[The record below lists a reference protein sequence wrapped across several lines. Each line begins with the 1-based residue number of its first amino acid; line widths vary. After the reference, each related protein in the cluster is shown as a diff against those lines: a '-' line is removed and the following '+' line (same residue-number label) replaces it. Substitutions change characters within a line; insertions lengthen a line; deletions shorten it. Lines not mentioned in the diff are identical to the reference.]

1 MHVRAASEA
10 DLGWVEETARA
21 LLGDPF
27 QAHSRRQFHVTDAE
41 VLVAERAGEPV
52 GFRRGRST
60 ATGARCW
67 PSAAPSGAS
76 GAGSALMAAVADA
89 AAARGCRRIRVVTT
103 DENTGAQRF
112 YEQLGYELA
121 ERIVGGVDECRRLY
135 KPTIPDGHPRR
146 APLRAGPLTPNG
158 SSGRWFTAGVRG

>member
-10 DLGWVEETARA
+10 DLPWVVETARA
-21 LLGDPF
+21 VLGDPF

-41 VLVAERAGEPV
+41 VLVAERAGELV
-52 GFRRGRST
+52 GFATWEVDGDWCEVLAIGCTARR
-60 ATGARCW
+60 
-67 PSAAPSGAS
+67 S

-112 YEQLGYELA
+112 YERLGYELA

-135 KPTIPDGHPRR
+135 KPTIPEGIHDE
-146 APLRAGPLTPNG
+146 LRYERSL
-158 SSGRWFTAGVRG
+158 

>member
-41 VLVAERAGEPV
+41 VLVAERAGELV
-52 GFRRGRST
+52 GFATWEVDGDWCEVLAIGCTERR
-60 ATGARCW
+60 
-67 PSAAPSGAS
+67 S

-89 AAARGCRRIRVVTT
+89 AVARGCRGIRVVTT

-135 KPTIPDGHPRR
+135 KPTIPADIHDE
-146 APLRAGPLTPNG
+146 LRYERDL
-158 SSGRWFTAGVRG
+158 

>member
-41 VLVAERAGEPV
+41 VLVAERDGAPV
-52 GFRRGRST
+52 GFLSWEVDGAWCEVLAIGCTARRV
-60 ATGARCW
+60 
-67 PSAAPSGAS
+67 
-76 GAGSALMAAVADA
+76 GAGTALMAAVATA
-89 AAARGCRRIRVVTT
+89 AAERGCTRVRVVTT

-121 ERIVGGVDECRRLY
+121 ERIVGGVDETRRLY
-135 KPTIPDGHPRR
+135 KPTIPADIHDE
-146 APLRAGPLTPNG
+146 LRYERDL
-158 SSGRWFTAGVRG
+158 

>member
-1 MHVRAASEA
+1 MHVRAATAA
-10 DLGWVEETARA
+10 DLPWVVETAGVV
-21 LLGDPF
+21 LGDPY

-41 VLVAERAGEPV
+41 VLVADRAGELL
-52 GFRRGRST
+52 GFATWEVDGAWCEVLAIGCTERR
-60 ATGARCW
+60 
-67 PSAAPSGAS
+67 S

-89 AAARGCRRIRVVTT
+89 AAARGCHRIRVVTT

-135 KPTIPDGHPRR
+135 KPTIPGGIHDE
-146 APLRAGPLTPNG
+146 LRYERSL
-158 SSGRWFTAGVRG
+158 

>member
-1 MHVRAASEA
+1 MHVRVATAV
-10 DLGWVEETARA
+10 DLPWVVETARVV
-21 LLGDPF
+21 LGDPY

-52 GFRRGRST
+52 GFASWEVDADWCEVLAIGCTERR
-60 ATGARCW
+60 
-67 PSAAPSGAS
+67 S

-89 AAARGCRRIRVVTT
+89 ATARGCHRIRVVTT

-135 KPTIPDGHPRR
+135 KPTIPGGIHDE
-146 APLRAGPLTPNG
+146 LRYERDL
-158 SSGRWFTAGVRG
+158 